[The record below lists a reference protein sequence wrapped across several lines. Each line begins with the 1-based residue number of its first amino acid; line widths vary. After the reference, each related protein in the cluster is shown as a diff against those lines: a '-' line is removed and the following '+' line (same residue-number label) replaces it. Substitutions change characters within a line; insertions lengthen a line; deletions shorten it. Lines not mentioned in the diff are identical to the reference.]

1 MDETDLIVL
10 YLALAIIPVILGMT
24 VGRAIELLHYRSI
37 RRREKKLAD
46 VLIFSGKS
54 LPETARSSELVT
66 GTVAIS
72 EDAFKAILSS
82 IRNLLGGNIES
93 YETLLDRARREAILR
108 MKRSAKKRG
117 ANMIFNI
124 KFQTSNISSSSGSS
138 GLTSVEVM
146 AWGTAVAVK
155 RGAKSV

>member
-1 MDETDLIVL
+1 MDDKDLILL
-10 YLALAIIPVILGMT
+10 YVALTVIPVLLGMT
-24 VGRAIELLHYRSI
+24 IGRAIELLHYRSL
-37 RRREKKLAD
+37 RKREKALGNI
-46 VLIFSGKS
+46 LIFSAVNP
-54 LPETARSSELVT
+54 PEAATSSELVT

-82 IRNLLGGNIES
+82 IRNLLGGTIES

-108 MKRSAKKRG
+108 MKRSAKKSG

-146 AWGTAVAVK
+146 AWGTAVSVNQ
-155 RGAKSV
+155 GA